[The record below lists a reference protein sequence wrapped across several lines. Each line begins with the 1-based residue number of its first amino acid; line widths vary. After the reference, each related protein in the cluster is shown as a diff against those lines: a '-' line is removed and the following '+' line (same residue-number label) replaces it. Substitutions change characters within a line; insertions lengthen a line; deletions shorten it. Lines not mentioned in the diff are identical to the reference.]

1 MVNFVVQTIILT
13 MSKNNESRTETG
25 DKFYLEFENEI
36 LGINVFK
43 SHVNN
48 TTIRIEIY
56 QESQNIKNDK
66 LRQ

>member
-1 MVNFVVQTIILT
+1 